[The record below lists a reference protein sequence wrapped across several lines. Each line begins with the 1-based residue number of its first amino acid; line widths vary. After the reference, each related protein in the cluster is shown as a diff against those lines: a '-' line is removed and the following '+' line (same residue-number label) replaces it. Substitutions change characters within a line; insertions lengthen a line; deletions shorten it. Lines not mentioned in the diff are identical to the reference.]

1 MDIIIIVIIL
11 VICCCCCILGGGGY
25 YYINYVAPKSASN
38 NTSTPS
44 SSDNTSTPTTSS
56 NTPPPPPTTLS
67 PTTPAP
73 LQIPV
78 PIVTGFNAPTGEYSS
93 CCNKDCCNNSDVC
106 NNNAINKQCNC
117 RMDFKVLYQ
126 VTVNGVKWTS
136 PPSAIIGTS
145 DNCFIYWNPT
155 LYFNI
160 TNPPISIS
168 SDIKLILLT
177 SRSGENNWYY
187 SKVEPFTIEVSAD
200 KTKYTSGIKFS
211 GATATFD
218 SKYT

>member
-1 MDIIIIVIIL
+1 
-11 VICCCCCILGGGGY
+11 
-25 YYINYVAPKSASN
+25 
-38 NTSTPS
+38 
-44 SSDNTSTPTTSS
+44 
-56 NTPPPPPTTLS
+56 
-67 PTTPAP
+67 
-73 LQIPV
+73 
-78 PIVTGFNAPTGEYSS
+78 
-93 CCNKDCCNNSDVC
+93 
-106 NNNAINKQCNC
+106 
-117 RMDFKVLYQ
+117 MDFKVLYQ

-136 PPSAIIGTS
+136 PPSAIIGIS

-200 KTKYTSGIKFS
+200 KTKYTGGIKFS
-211 GATATFD
+211 GETATFGP
-218 SKYT
+218 KYT